1 MMYKKYYRTPISQ
14 RDQILREYLTSDLN
28 CRELGEK
35 YGLRRTTVY
44 NWVRKY
50 LNQEKVVPLQSEPRP
65 VEDMARK
72 KKEEKSP
79 EVQALEA
86 RIRELELQNLALNTL
101 IDVAERNGIAI
112 RKKSGAK
119 Q

>member
-1 MMYKKYYRTPISQ
+1 MYKKYYRTPISQ
-14 RDQILREYLTSDLN
+14 RNEILREYLTSDLN

-35 YGLRRTTVY
+35 YGLRHATVY
-44 NWVRKY
+44 KWVCRY
-50 LNQEKVVPLQSEPRP
+50 LNQKKVVPLQSEPRP
-65 VEDMARK
+65 V
-72 KKEEKSP
+72 
-79 EVQALEA
+79 V
-86 RIRELELQNLALNTL
+86 ELQNLALNTL